1 LTLTGPGGV
10 GKTRLGIRVAE
21 EIADEFAAGV
31 SFVSLAPI
39 REPDL
44 VIPTIAR
51 TLGLTELGERPLS
64 ERLADL
70 LKEKELLLLLDNF
83 EQVVEIALRVAE
95 LLAGC
100 PRLKV
105 LVTSREV
112 LHLSCERVFPVPPL
126 GLPDL
131 KRLPKDIRILSGYEA
146 VAFFVER
153 ARAVKPEFLLTEKNA
168 SVVAEICARLDGLP
182 LSIQLAAARTRLLS
196 PRAILE
202 RLQRRL
208 RLLKG
213 GARDAPARQKT
224 LRDTI
229 EWSYDLLGA
238 DEQSIFR
245 RLSVFVGGCTVEAA
259 EAVCEPQEDLAE
271 EVLDILASLMDKSLL
286 RRTETED
293 GEGRLWMLE
302 TIREYALEGLQ
313 AGGEEQEA
321 RHAHATYYLALAEKA
336 RPELRGPRQAEW
348 FDRLEGEHDNLRAA
362 LRWALESGDTEIALQ
377 LAAELWWFWYKRGHL
392 SEGRRWLEEVLSK
405 SVSPTSTRAEA
416 LNGAG
421 VLARNQSD
429 FAQAQAWLEE
439 GLALRR
445 ELGDKKGISKVLVD
459 LGTVAGD
466 RGDPAQA
473 AAFFDKSLR
482 LKKEVGDRWGTALVL
497 GNLAAAAHELGN
509 LADAGALSEESLE
522 LFRALGDKAGIAW
535 AFETLGEVAEDED
548 EYGRAAASYQ
558 ESLNLYREVGDKEG
572 KALMARHLGR
582 IARIQGDYGQAATLY
597 DESLRLYKELG
608 NKLGIAQVLEGMAAL
623 RAAYGQYEPA
633 TRLWAAAE
641 TLREEIGTPLENIE
655 RAKHEPFIA
664 AARKALGEE
673 TFANAWAEGRE
684 LTPEQALEAWRE
696 RAAAGFESARTPA
709 QLAGLTAGETEVLR
723 LVASGIT
730 NAQVAEKLF
739 ISRRTVD
746 AHLRSVYRK
755 LGVDSRTAAARHATD
770 HGLV

>member
-1 LTLTGPGGV
+1 V
-10 GKTRLGIRVAE
+10 
-21 EIADEFAAGV
+21 D
-31 SFVSLAPI
+31 
-39 REPDL
+39 
-44 VIPTIAR
+44 
-51 TLGLTELGERPLS
+51 
-64 ERLADL
+64 
-70 LKEKELLLLLDNF
+70 
-83 EQVVEIALRVAE
+83 E
-95 LLAGC
+95 LLAVC
-100 PRLKV
+100 PHLKV

-112 LHLSCERVFPVPPL
+112 FHLSCEWVFPVLPL
-126 GLPDL
+126 SLPDP
-131 KRLPKDIRILSGYEA
+131 KRLPEDIQALSGYEA

-153 ARAVKPEFLLTEKNA
+153 AQAVKPDFRLTAKNA

-182 LSIQLAAARTRLLS
+182 LSIQLAAARTKLLS

-213 GARDAPARQKT
+213 GTRDAPARQKT

-229 EWSYDLLGA
+229 GWSYDLLGA
-238 DEQSIFR
+238 DEQLLFR

-259 EAVCEPQEDLAE
+259 EAVCDPQEDLAE

-302 TIREYALEGLQ
+302 TIREYALEQLQ
-313 AGGEEQEA
+313 AGGEAQKA
-321 RHAHATYYLALAEKA
+321 RHTHATYYLALAEEA
-336 RPELRGPRQAEW
+336 RPELKGPRQAEW
-348 FDRLEGEHDNLRAA
+348 FDRLEAEHDNLRTA
-362 LRWALESGDTEIALQ
+362 LRWSLESGDAEMALQ

-392 SEGRRWLEEVLSK
+392 SEGRRWLEEILSK

-416 LNGAG
+416 LSGVG

-429 FAQAQAWLEE
+429 FEQAQARLEE
-439 GLALRR
+439 ALALRR
-445 ELGDKKGISKVLVD
+445 ELGDKKGTSKVLVD

-473 AAFFDKSLR
+473 AAFFEKSLR

-497 GNLAAAAHELGN
+497 GNLAAAAYEQGN
-509 LADAGALSEESLE
+509 LADAAALSEESLE

-535 AFETLGEVAEDED
+535 TFETLGEVAEDEE
-548 EYGRAAASYQ
+548 EYGKAATFYQ
-558 ESLNLYREVGDKEG
+558 ESLALYREVEDKEG
-572 KALMARHLGR
+572 IALMARHLGR
-582 IARIQGDYGQAATLY
+582 IARIQGDYGRAVALC

-608 NKLGIAQVLEGMAAL
+608 NKLGIAQALEGMAAL
-623 RAAYGQYEPA
+623 RAAYGQSEPA

-641 TLREEIGTPLENIE
+641 TLREEIGAPLENIE
-655 RAKHEPFIA
+655 RAKHEPFISA
-664 AARKALGEE
+664 VRKALGEE
-673 TFANAWAEGRE
+673 TFATVWAEGRE
-684 LTPEQALEAWRE
+684 LTPEQVLDGRWEQ
-696 RAAAGFESARTPA
+696 AAAGFESARTPA
-709 QLAGLTAGETEVLR
+709 QLAGLTAGETKVLR
-723 LVASGIT
+723 LVASGMS